1 MAAVSLANVRQRI
14 AVRVLTVT
22 GFTESR
28 VPADLFGLIPESVG
42 HKRFAV
48 KVSTSAPLPRR
59 HAVRDG
65 LYLTTTILVRYAY
78 RLRPKD
84 LKTDVDAAT
93 DTEELIIAAIL
104 ADDSTLKASMSVQYL
119 STLARTVTSSGEYH
133 LTELQFEALHR
144 TSM

>member
-14 AVRVLTVT
+14 AVRVLTVS

-48 KVSTSAPLPRR
+48 KVSTSAPVASRQ
-59 HAVRDG
+59 AVRDG
-65 LYLTTTILVRYAY
+65 LYLTTTIVVRYAY

-93 DTEELIIAAIL
+93 DAEGLIIAAIL
-104 ADDSTLKASMSVQYL
+104 ADDSTLKASMSVQYIGTL
-119 STLARTVTSSGEYH
+119 SRVVTSSGEYH
-133 LTELQFEALHR
+133 LTELQFEALPR

>member
-28 VPADLFGLIPESVG
+28 MPADLFGLIPESVG

-48 KVSTSAPLPRR
+48 KVSTSAPVPSRQ
-59 HAVRDG
+59 AVRDG

-104 ADDSTLKASMSVQYL
+104 ADDATLKASLSVQYL

>member
-14 AVRVLTVT
+14 AVRVLTVS

-48 KVSTSAPLPRR
+48 KLSTSAPVASRQ
-59 HAVRDG
+59 AVRDG

-93 DTEELIIAAIL
+93 EAEELIPAAIL
-104 ADDSTLKASMSVQYL
+104 ADDSTL
-119 STLARTVTSSGEYH
+119 
-133 LTELQFEALHR
+133 
-144 TSM
+144 

>member
-14 AVRVLTVT
+14 AVRVLTVS

-48 KVSTSAPLPRR
+48 KVSTSAPVASLQ
-59 HAVRDG
+59 AVRDG
-65 LYLTTTILVRYAY
+65 LYLTTTIVVRYAY

-93 DTEELIIAAIL
+93 DAEELIIAAIL

-119 STLARTVTSSGEYH
+119 GTLSRVVTSSGEYH

>member
-14 AVRVLTVT
+14 AVRVLTVS

-48 KVSTSAPLPRR
+48 KVSTSAPVASRQ
-59 HAVRDG
+59 AVRDG
-65 LYLTTTILVRYAY
+65 LYLPTTILVRYAY

-84 LKTDVDAAT
+84 LKTDVAAAT
-93 DTEELIIAAIL
+93 AAEELITAAIL

-119 STLARTVTSSGEYH
+119 GTLSRVVTSSGEYH

>member
-28 VPADLFGLIPESVG
+28 MPADLFGLIPESVG

-48 KVSTSAPLPRR
+48 KVSTSAPVPSRQ
-59 HAVRDG
+59 AVRDG

-104 ADDSTLKASMSVQYL
+104 ADDATLKASLSVQYL

-144 TSM
+144 PSM